1 MGEMPNA
8 SPVALPPSPA
18 AVAELGAA
26 ITPTNTADVRDAVR
40 SAAERRAA
48 LRLVGRG
55 TWLSAG
61 RPVNATAALR
71 LDGLTGITDYTPG
84 DLTLTAK
91 AGTSLTEI
99 ATATAAEGQWLALA
113 PWGGD
118 GGSLGATIATASAG
132 PVSGSLGTPRD
143 IVIGVEVVTGM
154 GDVIRGGGR
163 VVKNVAGFD
172 LTRLMVGA
180 WGTMGVVTE
189 VSVRLRALP
198 EHDATL
204 ALSVPLT
211 SAAVAD
217 LLAKLRAAPIAPLA
231 LELISTGT
239 ARHLALGDSAMLL
252 ARIAGNAQLVAAQRE
267 TLGTFGDVADV
278 PADVWSRLRTIE
290 PDRATLLRLS
300 GPVARFAE
308 MWASA
313 ERMAASTPGGLAH
326 ASILRAV
333 ARVILPQTGEELPND
348 TLAMLRADS
357 PQLRIF
363 ERLPASL
370 WPSLAPTAVSDKL
383 SLGVRAAF
391 DPHRILNPGILGEPP
406 A

>member
-8 SPVALPPSPA
+8 SPVALPPNPA
-18 AVAELGAA
+18 AAAELGTAA
-26 ITPTNTADVRDAVR
+26 TPTSSADVRDAVR

-55 TWLSAG
+55 TWLGAG
-61 RPVNATAALR
+61 RPVSATAALR

-84 DLTLTAK
+84 DLTLTAR
-91 AGTSLTEI
+91 AGTSLAEI
-99 ATATAAEGQWLALA
+99 ATATAAEGQWLALV

-118 GGSLGATIATASAG
+118 AGSLGATIATASAG
-132 PVSGSLGTPRD
+132 PVGGSLGTPRD
-143 IVIGVEVVTGM
+143 IVIGVEAVTGT

-180 WGTMGVVTE
+180 WGTLGVVTE

-211 SAAVAD
+211 SAAVGD

-239 ARHLALGDSAMLL
+239 ARHLAVGDSSMLL

-267 TLGTFGDVADV
+267 ALGAVGDVADV

-313 ERMAASTPGGLAH
+313 ERIAASMPGGLAH

-333 ARVILPQTGEELPND
+333 ARVILPQTGEELPSD

-357 PQLRIF
+357 PQTRIF

-391 DPHRILNPGILGEPP
+391 DPHRILNPGILGDLR